1 MLMPCIT
8 NTFNCRGQVCHSEMH
23 LSFTWHAVNF
33 ENAEIPMTFENKI
46 LQVACNYVMWGHLM
60 RIGMHNNLAIRV
72 LYKSGKA
79 EVWINA
85 MLCIII

>member
-1 MLMPCIT
+1 MVL
-8 NTFNCRGQVCHSEMH
+8 
-23 LSFTWHAVNF
+23 HAVNF
-33 ENAEIPMTFENKI
+33 ENCKVPKTFEKI

-60 RIGMHNNLAIRV
+60 RKGMHNNLAIRV